1 MSEKENCCANQEEYD
16 DDNVKYVLTEW
27 GCLSSTLDDYNIHY
41 SHITPVMGKHMV
53 QDFLDALERSGY
65 IEKVEKDE

>member
-16 DDNVKYVLTEW
+16 DDNAKYVLTEW
-27 GCLSSTLDDYNIHY
+27 GCLSSTLDDYNIDY

-53 QDFLDALERSGY
+53 HDFFNVLEKSGY